1 MPIRPGL
8 ELEVFTDWSE
18 VVGSVL
24 AEAGGESF
32 LGNLRARDEAED
44 DRAADADALLELA
57 REAFGDEFFTARQLV
72 TGVGALSARVVDL
85 TGLRPG
91 DSRLVNRLGEHL
103 NGHRREEDAC
113 RHAAEVGCG
122 VYDVGEHVVPALDRP
137 SARQPL
143 LDLLGG
149 RGPTE
154 VLVLGVRVVRVRIG
168 AVDEDLALDVAE
180 LGDLSKSH
188 QFTARSSVFDCATA
202 SA

>member
-103 NGHRREEDAC
+103 NGHRSRGRRLPPRRRSRVWCLRC
-113 RHAAEVGCG
+113 R
-122 VYDVGEHVVPALDRP
+122 RT
-137 SARQPL
+137 
-143 LDLLGG
+143 
-149 RGPTE
+149 RG
-154 VLVLGVRVVRVRIG
+154 
-168 AVDEDLALDVAE
+168 
-180 LGDLSKSH
+180 
-188 QFTARSSVFDCATA
+188 SSP
-202 SA
+202 